1 MGERSRRPW
10 ALVLVLGG
18 FVVEGY
24 FGGRLWLAVGPD
36 RGLLPLIAAG
46 LGGLLVG
53 AGFGILSDGNR
64 WLYFWMYAGL
74 AVLLPLYGALGAAV
88 IFVYLGWGRG
98 SALALTYTEY
108 VDTDSDAEDRV
119 ALSGGSVDQ
128 MIHHELSVQSY
139 MDIMRGPDRLLKKS
153 LITKILSEWT
163 PNSVAL
169 LQQALKDSEYEIRS
183 YASTALTAIENRM
196 SVNILRLQTS
206 YEGDPEAE
214 GNRINLARAYLDYAT
229 SGLLEEE
236 SSRHYANLAGGILR
250 VSSEAGSAQGES
262 ERLELLTLR
271 GQVARLAGET
281 DAERDIY
288 EEILRRQPEHQDT
301 LRNLCTLDFREK
313 RFGELRQHCQRFVRH
328 TAPDHPAI
336 PAARLWADDE
346 SRSR

>member
-1 MGERSRRPW
+1 M
-10 ALVLVLGG
+10 
-18 FVVEGY
+18 
-24 FGGRLWLAVGPD
+24 
-36 RGLLPLIAAG
+36 
-46 LGGLLVG
+46 
-53 AGFGILSDGNR
+53 
-64 WLYFWMYAGL
+64 
-74 AVLLPLYGALGAAV
+74 GAAV

-196 SVNILRLQTS
+196 SANILRLQTAH
-206 YEGDPEAE
+206 EGSADAD

-236 SSRHYANLAGGILR
+236 SSRHYANMAGDIL
-250 VSSEAGSAQGES
+250 EASPRTGAAEEEG

-271 GQVARLAGET
+271 GQVARLAGEA
-281 DAERDIY
+281 DAERAIY

-313 RFGELRQHCQRFVRH
+313 RFGELRQHCRRFVHH

-346 SRSR
+346 GGPG